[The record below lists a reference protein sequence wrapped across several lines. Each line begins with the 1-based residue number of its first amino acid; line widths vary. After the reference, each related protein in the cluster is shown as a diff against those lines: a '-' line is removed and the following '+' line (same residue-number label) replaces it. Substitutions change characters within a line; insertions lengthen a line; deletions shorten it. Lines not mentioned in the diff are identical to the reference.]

1 MKNLAIE
8 KPLGDLEQAVLVAVV
23 ALGDKAYG
31 VSVQNEVKV
40 RTGRDLSTGAIYSV
54 LARLEEKGL
63 IESQLGEPTPERGGR
78 RKRMYHASRAGKQ
91 ALDVTRAYVARLWRN
106 FLPA

>member
-1 MKNLAIE
+1 MKNLAVE

-23 ALGDKAYG
+23 ALGGKAYG
-31 VSVQNEVKV
+31 VSVQSEVKA

-63 IESQLGEPTPERGGR
+63 VESQLGEPTPERGGR
-78 RKRMYHASRAGKQ
+78 RKRMYRTSRAGKQ
-91 ALDVTRAYVARLWRN
+91 ALDVTRAYVVRLWRN